1 MSYFQYTLDD
11 LHKNSAKK
19 EFNYITFFA
28 GGGGSSCAYKLAGGD
43 VKYMNEFQQV
53 HVDTYL
59 ENFPNTVHECKDIK
73 EVTGKSI
80 MEMTGIKK
88 YELDIL
94 DGSPPCPPFSMAGSK
109 REGWNKEKMAYGMKQ
124 QNIEDLTWEQIRIAE
139 EMMPKI
145 IVCENVKGLSMDY
158 ARDHLNRMI
167 TDFEKLGYSVTWKIT
182 KGHEHGVPQKR
193 ERVFIIAVRDDVL
206 DAIGMPFM
214 CMSGLFPET
223 TSQRISIGEAID
235 DLIDD
240 EENIKDAEYLTNAM
254 NESSK
259 SHWVN
264 GFNKH
269 PKEELEHC
277 GPCEGLEPVLKRKS
291 NSAYISIGDDIV
303 KPWFQEQIKNGH
315 LKPED
320 EKHSYYMSRIVPKH
334 LPAHSL
340 TEQGCQP
347 KFMGGNHFHYSGK
360 RIYTPKE
367 MVRLMT
373 LPNDYKMTGDYN
385 DKGAR
390 IGLMVAPL
398 QLYYIVQEL
407 KKQVLEPWNLLQTKT

>member
-11 LHKNSAKK
+11 LHKNSARK
-19 EFNYITFFA
+19 EFDYITFFA

-43 VKYMNEFQQV
+43 VKYMNEFQQI

-59 ENFPNTVHECKDIK
+59 ANFPNTVHECKDIK

-80 MEMTGIKK
+80 MEMTGIQK

-109 REGWNKEKMAYGMKQ
+109 REGWNQEKMAYGMKQ

-139 EMMPKI
+139 EMMPKV

-158 ARDHLNRMI
+158 ARDHLNKMI
-167 TDFEKLGYSVTWKIT
+167 IDFEKIGYSVTWKIM

-193 ERVFIIAVRDDVL
+193 ERVFIVAVRDDVL
-206 DAIGMPFM
+206 DTIGLPFM
-214 CMSGLFPET
+214 CLSGLFPEP
-223 TSQRISIGEAID
+223 TSRRVSIGEAID

-240 EENIKDAEYLTNAM
+240 EENQKDAEYLIDAM
-254 NESSK
+254 NDSSK

-264 GFNKH
+264 GFCTH
-269 PKEELEHC
+269 PDPDLAHC
-277 GPCEGLEPVLKRKS
+277 GPCKGLAGVRDQMDNRP
-291 NSAYISIGDDIV
+291 YISIGDDIV

-398 QLYYIVQEL
+398 QLYYIVEEI
-407 KKQVLEPWNLLQTKT
+407 KKQILEPWKLLQTKT